1 MHAREVRL
9 SARGVDGTGVSYDS
23 DVAYFEPG
31 GRKVAL
37 ECSRLAITQSSVAG
51 SGALAGP
58 NAVLNLLRAKENG
71 RMHDAM
77 KLELLQLLITMRA
90 IPFSSLSLSPLVG
103 VLARVR
109 VRFSRKSSRLL
120 KRTDAG

>member
-1 MHAREVRL
+1 MRL
-9 SARGVDGTGVSYDS
+9 SAQGVDGTGVSYDS
-23 DVAYFEPG
+23 DIVFFEQD
-31 GRKVAL
+31 GRKVVL
-37 ECSRLAITQSSVAG
+37 ECSRLAITQSSIAG

-58 NAVLNLLRAKENG
+58 SAVLNLLRAKENG
-71 RMHDAM
+71 DAM

-109 VRFSRKSSRLL
+109 ARFSKKSSRLL
-120 KRTDAG
+120 KRTGAG